1 MVHLN
6 CLNIDECTSSN
17 LSFKIENVSILS
29 GFAKIKSRHGAIFD
43 VSKLKDTEFSEVPY
57 KTLLKILN
65 RLEEEGLL
73 KPVSKGVYF
82 IGEKPVDE
90 ELIFDEY
97 VDNGK
102 GMFVGYQLF
111 NDVGISD
118 YFDCKIEI
126 YTNNIKSKQKSVGQ
140 YFLKKVDLEFDDDTV
155 DLVALVDIIDTGYS
169 MKGCD
174 FMAYKKTVDMLLKSY
189 SDSSF
194 EKIVKAIHY
203 KYSTIKQLSE
213 FLEANSIDNNCLN
226 IFESTYKNSIR

>member
-1 MVHLN
+1 MNYTKFVREYCKN
-6 CLNIDECTSSN
+6 NSST
-17 LSFKIENVSILS
+17 F
-29 GFAKIKSRHGAIFD
+29 FD
-43 VSKLKDTEFSEVPY
+43 VSKLKDTEFAEVPY

-73 KPVSKGVYF
+73 STISKGVYF

-97 VDNGK
+97 VDDGK

-118 YFDCKIEI
+118 YVDRKIEI
-126 YTNNIKSKQKSVGQ
+126 YTHNIKSKQKSVGQ
-140 YFLKKVDLEFDDDTV
+140 YFLKRVDLEFDDDIV
-155 DLVALVDIIDTGYS
+155 DLIALLEIIDVGYS

-194 EKIVKAIHY
+194 EKIIKAIRY

-213 FLEANSIDNNCLN
+213 LLEANSIDNNCVD
-226 IFESTYKNSIR
+226 IFESTYKNLIR

>member
-1 MVHLN
+1 MNYTKLIRDYCKN
-6 CLNIDECTSSN
+6 NS
-17 LSFKIENVSILS
+17 
-29 GFAKIKSRHGAIFD
+29 GAIFD
-43 VSKLKDTEFSEVPY
+43 VSKLKDTEFAEVPY

-65 RLEEEGLL
+65 RLEEESLL
-73 KPVSKGVYF
+73 SAVSKGVYF

-97 VDNGK
+97 VNDGK

-118 YFDCKIEI
+118 YVDCKIEI
-126 YTNNIKSKQKSVGQ
+126 YTNNIKAKQKSVGQ
-140 YFLKKVDLEFDDDTV
+140 YLLKRVDLEFNDDV
-155 DLVALVDIIDTGYS
+155 IDLIALLEIINIGYS

-174 FMAYKKTVDMLLKSY
+174 FMAYKKTVDILLKSY

-194 EKIVKAIHY
+194 EKIIKAIRY

-213 FLEANSIDNNCLN
+213 LLEANSIDNNC
-226 IFESTYKNSIR
+226 IDTFETTYKNLIR

>member
-1 MVHLN
+1 MNYTKLIREYCKN
-6 CLNIDECTSSN
+6 NS
-17 LSFKIENVSILS
+17 
-29 GFAKIKSRHGAIFD
+29 GAIFD
-43 VSKLKDTEFSEVPY
+43 VSKLKNMEFVEVPY

-65 RLEEEGLL
+65 RLAEEGLL

-90 ELIFDEY
+90 ELIFGEY
-97 VDNGK
+97 VDDGK

-111 NDVGISD
+111 NDVGISNHV
-118 YFDCKIEI
+118 DCKIEI
-126 YTNNIKSKQKSVGQ
+126 YTHNIKSKQKSVGQ
-140 YFLKKVDLEFDDDTV
+140 YFLKRVDLEFDDDIV
-155 DLVALVDIIDTGYS
+155 DLIALLEIIDVGYL

-174 FMAYKKTVDMLLKSY
+174 FISYKKTVDMLLQSY

-213 FLEANSIDNNCLN
+213 LLEANSIDNSCVD
-226 IFESTYKNSIR
+226 IFESTYKNLIR

>member
-1 MVHLN
+1 MYTKLVREYCKN
-6 CLNIDECTSSN
+6 NS
-17 LSFKIENVSILS
+17 
-29 GFAKIKSRHGAIFD
+29 GAIFD
-43 VSKLKDTEFSEVPY
+43 VSKLKDTEFAEVPY

-73 KPVSKGVYF
+73 KPVSKGIYF
-82 IGEKPVDE
+82 IGEKSVDE

-118 YFDCKIEI
+118 YVDCKIEI
-126 YTNNIKSKQKSVGQ
+126 YTNNIKAKQKNVGQ
-140 YFLKKVDLEFDDDTV
+140 YLLKRVDLEFDDDIV
-155 DLVALVDIIDTGYS
+155 DLVALLEIIDVGYS

-174 FMAYKKTVDMLLKSY
+174 FMSYKKTVDVLLQSY

-194 EKIVKAIHY
+194 EKIIKAIRY

-213 FLEANSIDNNCLN
+213 LLEAKSIDNNCVD

>member
-1 MVHLN
+1 MNYTKLVREYCKN
-6 CLNIDECTSSN
+6 NS
-17 LSFKIENVSILS
+17 
-29 GFAKIKSRHGAIFD
+29 GAIFD
-43 VSKLKDTEFSEVPY
+43 VSKLKDTEFAEVPY

-65 RLEEEGLL
+65 RLEEESLL
-73 KPVSKGVYF
+73 SAVSKGIYF

-97 VDNGK
+97 VDDRK

-118 YFDCKIEI
+118 YVDCKIEI

-140 YFLKKVDLEFDDDTV
+140 YFLKKADLEFDDDTIA
-155 DLVALVDIIDTGYS
+155 LVALLEIIDTGYS

-174 FMAYKKTVDMLLKSY
+174 FMAYKKTVDILLQSY
-189 SDSSF
+189 SDSGF
-194 EKIVKAIHY
+194 EKIIKAIRY

-213 FLEANSIDNNCLN
+213 LLKANSIDNNC
-226 IFESTYKNSIR
+226 IDTFENTYKNSIR

>member
-1 MVHLN
+1 MNYTKLIRDYCKN
-6 CLNIDECTSSN
+6 NS
-17 LSFKIENVSILS
+17 
-29 GFAKIKSRHGAIFD
+29 GAIFD
-43 VSKLKDTEFSEVPY
+43 VSKLKDTEFAEVPY

-65 RLEEEGLL
+65 RLEGESLL
-73 KPVSKGVYF
+73 SAVSKGVYF

-97 VDNGK
+97 VNDGK

-111 NDVGISD
+111 NDVGIFD
-118 YFDCKIEI
+118 YVDCKIEI
-126 YTNNIKSKQKSVGQ
+126 YTNNIKAKQKSVGQ
-140 YFLKKVDLEFDDDTV
+140 YLLKRVDLEFNDDV
-155 DLVALVDIIDTGYS
+155 IDLIALLEIINIGYS

-174 FMAYKKTVDMLLKSY
+174 FMAYKKTVDILLKSY

-213 FLEANSIDNNCLN
+213 LLEANSIDNNC
-226 IFESTYKNSIR
+226 IDTFETTYKNLIR

>member
-1 MVHLN
+1 MIREYCKN
-6 CLNIDECTSSN
+6 NN
-17 LSFKIENVSILS
+17 
-29 GFAKIKSRHGAIFD
+29 GAIFD
-43 VSKLKDTEFSEVPY
+43 VSKLKNMEFVEVPY

-97 VDNGK
+97 VGNGK

-118 YFDCKIEI
+118 YVDCKIEI
-126 YTNNIKSKQKSVGQ
+126 YTNNIKAKQKSVGR
-140 YFLKKVDLEFDDDTV
+140 YLLKRVDLEFDDDIV
-155 DLVALVDIIDTGYS
+155 DLVALLEIIDVGYS
-169 MKGCD
+169 MKGFD
-174 FMAYKKTVDMLLKSY
+174 FMSYKKTVDMLLKSY
-189 SDSSF
+189 SDNSF
-194 EKIVKAIHY
+194 EKIIKAIRY

-213 FLEANSIDNNCLN
+213 LLEANSIDNSCVD
-226 IFESTYKNSIR
+226 IFESTYKNLIR

>member
-1 MVHLN
+1 MNYTKLVREYCKN
-6 CLNIDECTSSN
+6 NS
-17 LSFKIENVSILS
+17 
-29 GFAKIKSRHGAIFD
+29 GAIFD
-43 VSKLKDTEFSEVPY
+43 VSKLKDTEFAEVPY

-65 RLEEEGLL
+65 RLEGEGLL

-82 IGEKPVDE
+82 IGEKLVDE

-118 YFDCKIEI
+118 YFDRQIEI

-140 YFLKKVDLEFDDDTV
+140 YFLKKVDLEFDDDTI
-155 DLVALVDIIDTGYS
+155 DLVALLEIIDTGYS
-169 MKGCD
+169 MKGFD
-174 FMAYKKTVDMLLKSY
+174 FMACKKTVDMLLQSY

-194 EKIVKAIHY
+194 QKIVKAIRY
-203 KYSTIKQLSE
+203 KYSTVKQLSE
-213 FLEANSIDNNCLN
+213 LLEANGIDNNCVD
-226 IFESTYKNSIR
+226 IFESTYKSSIR

>member
-1 MVHLN
+1 MNYTKLVREYCKN
-6 CLNIDECTSSN
+6 N
-17 LSFKIENVSILS
+17 S
-29 GFAKIKSRHGAIFD
+29 GAVFD
-43 VSKLKDTEFSEVPY
+43 VSKLKDTEFAEVPY

-97 VDNGK
+97 VDDGK

-118 YFDCKIEI
+118 YVDCKIEI
-126 YTNNIKSKQKSVGQ
+126 YTNNIKAKQKSVGR
-140 YFLKKVDLEFDDDTV
+140 YLMKRVDLEFDDDIV
-155 DLVALVDIIDTGYS
+155 DLVALLEIIDVGYS
-169 MKGCD
+169 MKGSD
-174 FMAYKKTVDMLLKSY
+174 FMAYKKTVDILLKSY
-189 SDSSF
+189 SDSGF
-194 EKIVKAIHY
+194 EKIIKAIRY

-213 FLEANSIDNNCLN
+213 LLEANSIDNNCLD
-226 IFESTYKNSIR
+226 IFESTYKNLIR

>member
-1 MVHLN
+1 MNYTKLIRDYCKN
-6 CLNIDECTSSN
+6 NS
-17 LSFKIENVSILS
+17 
-29 GFAKIKSRHGAIFD
+29 GAIFD
-43 VSKLKDTEFSEVPY
+43 VSKLKDTESAEVPY

-97 VDNGK
+97 VNDGK

-118 YFDCKIEI
+118 YVDCKIEI
-126 YTNNIKSKQKSVGQ
+126 YTNNIKAKQKSVGQ
-140 YFLKKVDLEFDDDTV
+140 YLLKRVDLEFNDDV
-155 DLVALVDIIDTGYS
+155 IDLIALLEIIDIGYS

-174 FMAYKKTVDMLLKSY
+174 FMAYKKTVDILLKSY

-213 FLEANSIDNNCLN
+213 LLEANSIDNNC
-226 IFESTYKNSIR
+226 IDTFETTYKNLIR

>member
-1 MVHLN
+1 MNYTKLVREYCKN
-6 CLNIDECTSSN
+6 NS
-17 LSFKIENVSILS
+17 
-29 GFAKIKSRHGAIFD
+29 GAIFD
-43 VSKLKDTEFSEVPY
+43 VSKLKDTEFAEVPY

-82 IGEKPVDE
+82 IGEKLVDE

-118 YFDCKIEI
+118 YFDRQIEI

-140 YFLKKVDLEFDDDTV
+140 YFLKRVELEFDDDIV
-155 DLVALVDIIDTGYS
+155 DLVALLEILDAGYS
-169 MKGCD
+169 MKGFD
-174 FMAYKKTVDMLLKSY
+174 FMACKKTVDMLLQSY

-194 EKIVKAIHY
+194 QKIVKAIRY
-203 KYSTIKQLSE
+203 EYSTIKKLSE
-213 FLEANSIDNNCLN
+213 LLDANSIDNNCLD
-226 IFESTYKNSIR
+226 IFESTYKSSIR

>member
-1 MVHLN
+1 MNYTKFVREYCKKN
-6 CLNIDECTSSN
+6 N
-17 LSFKIENVSILS
+17 
-29 GFAKIKSRHGAIFD
+29 GAIFD
-43 VSKLKDTEFSEVPY
+43 VSKLKDTKFAEVPY

-65 RLEEEGLL
+65 RLDEEGLL
-73 KPVSKGVYF
+73 SSVSKGVYF

-140 YFLKKVDLEFDDDTV
+140 YFLKRVELEFDGDIV
-155 DLVALVDIIDTGYS
+155 DLVALLFIVTLKI
-169 MKGCD
+169 CNV
-174 FMAYKKTVDMLLKSY
+174 AYTYLVGRSC
-189 SDSSF
+189 
-194 EKIVKAIHY
+194 I
-203 KYSTIKQLSE
+203 E
-213 FLEANSIDNNCLN
+213 FLVEIIFVLSN
-226 IFESTYKNSIR
+226 IFVIIFFCVLSNAGDSHIAH

>member
-1 MVHLN
+1 MNYTKFVREYCKN
-6 CLNIDECTSSN
+6 N
-17 LSFKIENVSILS
+17 S
-29 GFAKIKSRHGAIFD
+29 GTFFD
-43 VSKLKDTEFSEVPY
+43 VSKLKDTEFAEVPY

-97 VDNGK
+97 VDDGK

-111 NDVGISD
+111 NDVGISN
-118 YFDCKIEI
+118 YVDCKIAI

-155 DLVALVDIIDTGYS
+155 DLVAFLEIIDVGYS

-189 SDSSF
+189 SYSSF

-213 FLEANSIDNNCLN
+213 LLESNSIDNNCVD
-226 IFESTYKNSIR
+226 IFESTYKNLIR

>member
-1 MVHLN
+1 MVREYCKN
-6 CLNIDECTSSN
+6 NS
-17 LSFKIENVSILS
+17 
-29 GFAKIKSRHGAIFD
+29 GAIFD
-43 VSKLKDTEFSEVPY
+43 VSKLKNTEFAEVPY

-82 IGEKPVDE
+82 IGEKSVDE

-97 VDNGK
+97 VDDGK

-118 YFDCKIEI
+118 YVDCKIEI
-126 YTNNIKSKQKSVGQ
+126 YTNNIKAKQKSVGR
-140 YFLKKVDLEFDDDTV
+140 YLMKRVDLEFDDDIV
-155 DLVALVDIIDTGYS
+155 DLVALLEIIDTGYS

-174 FMAYKKTVDMLLKSY
+174 FMAYKKTVDILLKSY

-213 FLEANSIDNNCLN
+213 FLEANSIYNNCLN

>member
-1 MVHLN
+1 MNYTKFVREYSKN
-6 CLNIDECTSSN
+6 NI
-17 LSFKIENVSILS
+17 
-29 GFAKIKSRHGAIFD
+29 GAFFD

-90 ELIFDEY
+90 ELVFDEY
-97 VDNGK
+97 VDDGK
-102 GMFVGYQLF
+102 GMFGGYQLF

-118 YFDCKIEI
+118 YVDCKTEI

-155 DLVALVDIIDTGYS
+155 DLVALLEIIDVGYS
-169 MKGCD
+169 IKGCD
-174 FMAYKKTVDMLLKSY
+174 FMAYKKTVDMLLKAY

-213 FLEANSIDNNCLN
+213 LLEANSIDNNCLD
-226 IFESTYKNSIR
+226 IFESTYKNLIR

>member
-1 MVHLN
+1 MLREYCKKN
-6 CLNIDECTSSN
+6 N
-17 LSFKIENVSILS
+17 
-29 GFAKIKSRHGAIFD
+29 GAIFD

-155 DLVALVDIIDTGYS
+155 DLVALLDIIDTGYS